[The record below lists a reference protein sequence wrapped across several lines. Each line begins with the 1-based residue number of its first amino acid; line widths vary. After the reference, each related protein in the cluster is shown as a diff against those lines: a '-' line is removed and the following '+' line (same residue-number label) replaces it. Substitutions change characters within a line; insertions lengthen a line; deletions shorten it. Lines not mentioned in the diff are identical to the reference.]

1 MRNIATH
8 RQGLAG
14 ENQIAYRGWWIVA
27 IAAVAMSTGPGQFAF
42 GALGL
47 FIKPLA
53 EEFGWN
59 RAQVS
64 LAATYFTIA
73 LAFSIPVIGQLADR
87 FGSRRV
93 LLPSILVFA
102 ALLALPALLVDTLW
116 KLYLIYIL
124 MGCLGAGANA
134 LPYLRT
140 IATWFDSRR
149 GLAIGIAMGGS
160 GMGFAYVPPLAQYVI
175 DSYGWRA
182 GYLCLAVF
190 TVIVTIPLVYFFL
203 RDAPVKQ
210 GRAIAPDTGDE
221 DSVKTSFK
229 LLPVL
234 KSRLLWQLFLIFCLL
249 SFGLYGVLSHL
260 FPMMTDRGMTA
271 TNAALVQSTL
281 GIAIVCSR
289 IFVGYLIDRFTATRV
304 AFLCFLSSACGV
316 GILATG
322 AVNAPAFFAALC
334 IGLSLGAE
342 IDMLAYLT
350 SRYFGVDNF
359 GKIYGILF
367 ASFLIGTSLGPYA
380 FGLAYETYGSYR
392 EVLISAAIVIIISA
406 VTTLLLPAYKK
417 DVTRTLS

>member
-47 FIKPLA
+47 FIKPLG
-53 EEFGWN
+53 EEFGWD

-64 LAATYFTIA
+64 LAATYFTIS

-140 IATWFDSRR
+140 IATWFDARR

-160 GMGFAYVPPLAQYVI
+160 GMGFAYVPPLVQYVI
-175 DSYGWRA
+175 DTYDWRT
-182 GYLCLAVF
+182 GYICLAIF
-190 TVIVTIPLVYFFL
+190 TVVVTIPLVYFFL
-203 RDAPVKQ
+203 RDAPPAQ
-210 GRAIAPDTGDE
+210 GRVDDRQGDSE
-221 DSVKTSFK
+221 KSSLK
-229 LLPVL
+229 LLPLL

-260 FPMMTDRGMTA
+260 APMMSDRGMTTA
-271 TNAALVQSTL
+271 DAALVQSTL
-281 GIAIVCSR
+281 GIAIVVSR
-289 IFVGYLIDRFTATRV
+289 IFVGYLIDRFVATRV
-304 AFLCFLSSACGV
+304 AFVCFLISAGGV
-316 GILATG
+316 GVLAAG
-322 AVNAPAFFAALC
+322 AVDAPAFLAALC

-367 ASFLIGTSLGPYA
+367 ASFLIGTSLGPYL

-392 EVLISAAIVIIISA
+392 EVLISAVIVIIISA

-417 DVTRTLS
+417 TDH

>member
-8 RQGLAG
+8 QQGLAG

-47 FIKPLA
+47 FIKPLG
-53 EEFGWN
+53 EEFGWD

-140 IATWFDSRR
+140 IATWFDARR

-160 GMGFAYVPPLAQYVI
+160 GMGFAYVPPLLQYVI
-175 DSYGWRA
+175 DTYDWRA
-182 GYLCLAVF
+182 GYICLAIF
-190 TVIVTIPLVYFFL
+190 TVVVTIPLVYYFL
-203 RDAPVKQ
+203 RDAPAAQ
-210 GRAIAPDTGDE
+210 GRADDRQGD
-221 DSVKTSFK
+221 SGKTSLK
-229 LLPVL
+229 LLPLL

-260 FPMMTDRGMTA
+260 APMMSDRGMTTA
-271 TNAALVQSTL
+271 DAALVQSTL
-281 GIAIVCSR
+281 GIAIVGSR
-289 IFVGYLIDRFTATRV
+289 IFVGYLIDRFVATRV
-304 AFLCFLSSACGV
+304 AFVCFLISAGGV
-316 GILATG
+316 GVLAAG
-322 AVNAPAFFAALC
+322 AVNTPAFL
-334 IGLSLGAE
+334 GRSLHRSEPGRR
-342 IDMLAYLT
+342 D
-350 SRYFGVDNF
+350 
-359 GKIYGILF
+359 
-367 ASFLIGTSLGPYA
+367 
-380 FGLAYETYGSYR
+380 
-392 EVLISAAIVIIISA
+392 
-406 VTTLLLPAYKK
+406 
-417 DVTRTLS
+417 

>member
-47 FIKPLA
+47 FIKPLG
-53 EEFGWN
+53 EEFGWD

-140 IATWFDSRR
+140 IATWFDERR

-160 GMGFAYVPPLAQYVI
+160 GMGFAYVPPLVQYVI
-175 DSYGWRA
+175 DTYDWRT
-182 GYLCLAVF
+182 GYICLAIF
-190 TVIVTIPLVYFFL
+190 TVVVTIPLVYFFL
-203 RDAPVKQ
+203 RDAPPAQ
-210 GRAIAPDTGDE
+210 GRVDDRQGDSE
-221 DSVKTSFK
+221 KSSLK
-229 LLPVL
+229 LLPLL

-260 FPMMTDRGMTA
+260 APMMSDRGMTTA
-271 TNAALVQSTL
+271 DAALVQSTL
-281 GIAIVCSR
+281 GIAIVVSR
-289 IFVGYLIDRFTATRV
+289 IFVGYLIDRFVATRV
-304 AFLCFLSSACGV
+304 AFVCFMISAGGV
-316 GILATG
+316 GVLAAG
-322 AVNAPAFFAALC
+322 AVDAPAFLAALC

-367 ASFLIGTSLGPYA
+367 ASFLIGTSLGPYL

-392 EVLISAAIVIIISA
+392 EVLLSAVFVIIISA
-406 VTTLLLPAYKK
+406 VTTLLLPAYKLTQR
-417 DVTRTLS
+417 TRNKQ

>member
-8 RQGLAG
+8 RQGLAE
-14 ENQIAYRGWWIVA
+14 ENRIAYRGWWIVA
-27 IAAVAMSTGPGQFAF
+27 ISAVAMSTGPGQFAF

-47 FIKPLA
+47 FIKPLG
-53 EEFGWN
+53 EEFGWD
-59 RAQVS
+59 RSQVS

-87 FGSRRV
+87 YGSRRV

-102 ALLALPALLVDTLW
+102 TLLATPALFVDSLW
-116 KLYLIYIL
+116 KLFIIYIL

-140 IATWFDSRR
+140 IATWFDGRR

-182 GYLCLAVF
+182 GYLCLAIS

-203 RDAPVKQ
+203 RDAPGKQ
-210 GRAIAPDTGDE
+210 GRGAAPDVGDPA
-221 DSVKTSFK
+221 KTSFK

-260 FPMMTDRGMTA
+260 MPMMTDRGMTA

-304 AFLCFLSSACGV
+304 AFLCFLISACGV

-322 AVNAPAFFAALC
+322 VTDAPAFFAALC

-342 IDMLAYLT
+342 VDMLAYLT
-350 SRYFGVDNF
+350 SRYYGVANF

-367 ASFLIGTSLGPYA
+367 SSFLIGTGLGPYA

-392 EVLISAAIVIIISA
+392 EVLISAVIVIIISA

-417 DVTRTLS
+417 TDH